1 MTTRSL
7 IIAGL
12 AMFLMLNAS
21 LMGLYL
27 LMKAASPAAE
37 AEVEA
42 LPVLSNL
49 PDFSLT
55 TTQNTPLTKSDLAG
69 KIWVADFFFSSCAG
83 PCPIMTRN
91 MASVAER
98 LKGVP
103 DVAFVSISVDP
114 ETDTPEVLSRY
125 GEKYGADPAQWHFLT
140 GEMGTIQKLA
150 VEGFMVGSVDDPI
163 IHSPK
168 FCLVDR
174 EGQVRGY
181 YTGTDEAE
189 LVDLMF
195 DIDQLIEE

>member
-1 MTTRSL
+1 MSTRAL

-12 AMFLMLNAS
+12 AMFLMLNAC
-21 LMGLYL
+21 LMALYL
-27 LMKAASPAAE
+27 LMGSAPQVAE
-37 AEVEA
+37 AET
-42 LPVLSNL
+42 LPVLSTL

-55 TTQNTPLTKSDLAG
+55 TEQNTPLSKSDLAG
-69 KIWVADFFFSSCAG
+69 KVWVADFFFSSCSG

-91 MASVAER
+91 MAGVAER
-98 LKGVP
+98 LKGTP
-103 DVAFVSISVDP
+103 DLAFVSISVDP

-125 GEKYGADPAQWHFLT
+125 GAKYGADPAQWHFLT
-140 GEMGTIQKLA
+140 GDLAAIQTLA

-174 EGQVRGY
+174 EGRVRGY

-189 LVDLMF
+189 LVELMF